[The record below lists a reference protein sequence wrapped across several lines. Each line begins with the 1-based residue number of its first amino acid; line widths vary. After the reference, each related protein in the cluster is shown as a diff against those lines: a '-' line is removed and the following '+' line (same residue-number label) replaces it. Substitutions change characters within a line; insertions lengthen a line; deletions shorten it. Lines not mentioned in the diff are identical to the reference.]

1 MSYTAVKMDARERAL
16 ELVDVGLIDMKTM
29 LIACLQYMSL
39 DDVEDEMYLSM
50 LEDEIERRRQFSFNR
65 AIIEQFLPS

>member
-1 MSYTAVKMDARERAL
+1 MSRDYSDHTVHPTDMSTGGLCETFL
-16 ELVDVGLIDMKTM
+16 LYNELQSRSVR
-29 LIACLQYMSL
+29 
-39 DDVEDEMYLSM
+39 DEMYLSM

>member
-1 MSYTAVKMDARERAL
+1 MSYCDVKMDARERAL

-39 DDVEDEMYLSM
+39 DDVEDMLSANCF
-50 LEDEIERRRQFSFNR
+50 EEEIDYE
-65 AIIEQFLPS
+65 

>member
-39 DDVEDEMYLSM
+39 DEVEDMLSANCF
-50 LEDEIERRRQFSFNR
+50 EEEIDYE
-65 AIIEQFLPS
+65 